1 MDLGDYDVVVG
12 LCGSL
17 QVALGCCGW
26 FRLVVDGFWL
36 VLGCSGW
43 FRLVVMVLAGVV
55 VGVFGWFWVFLAGC
69 GWFGSFLI
77 LGCTQSWRS
86 LKTFVGSTTKCL
98 QILSAKLSR
107 ILSPSVVSE
116 NSSSTWQRRSSTTS
130 KTFVWFLLLVDL
142 ADFDWE

>member
-1 MDLGDYDVVVG
+1 MVLGDYDVVVG

-17 QVALGCCGW
+17 QVVLGCCGW

-77 LGCTQSWRS
+77 LGCTRSWRS
-86 LKTFVGSTTKCL
+86 LEAFVGSTTRCL
-98 QILSAKLSR
+98 QILSAKLAR
-107 ILSPSVVSE
+107 TLSPSVV
-116 NSSSTWQRRSSTTS
+116 
-130 KTFVWFLLLVDL
+130 
-142 ADFDWE
+142 